1 MVEINVSNGQGITQA
16 IKSHIEAGGQK
27 ISNSN
32 LSIWQQVMS
41 EVKTAQESGEQ
52 IYTGGDDI
60 SQVNNKESWKTDFQ
74 VKSGQVIKITEN
86 VWNKIVQLLTGG
98 GDANVKEAVHES
110 EELAAKGDAKTQV
123 EAKKFETAPKTGHA
137 PVYYDGEV
145 KDLARVT
152 DKPVAGPS
160 EGENPQYD
168 AIVKGSNPEVQ
179 MYSNHD
185 KPVAGPAE
193 GENPMYDAIVKGAN
207 PEVQM
212 YSNHDKPVAGPAEG
226 ENPMYD
232 AIVKGDTVQD
242 AKLAAPVEQADN
254 DEKSV
259 KRDNADNQ
267 QTPAVKVK
275 DKGVIGTYS
284 LTDGTN
290 GNDFNLKMDMIASVV
305 DNQEIMDLFF
315 PPFGRSVDPES
326 DGLYHFRG
334 MKSNTYNSLSVQ
346 IRQTAQNVMMQQAVY
361 KDLMGKKD
369 AGTEL
374 TKAEQS
380 FCDYYINLLDSM
392 DLKLDKNLN
401 LVDKRD

>member
-1 MVEINVSNGQGITQA
+1 
-16 IKSHIEAGGQK
+16 
-27 ISNSN
+27 
-32 LSIWQQVMS
+32 MS

-86 VWNKIVQLLTGG
+86 VWNKIVQLLTVG

-145 KDLARVT
+145 KDQARVT

-168 AIVKGSNPEVQ
+168 AIVKG
-179 MYSNHD
+179 
-185 KPVAGPAE
+185 
-193 GENPMYDAIVKGAN
+193 AN

-212 YSNHDKPVAGPAEG
+212 HSEHAKPITGPAEG

-380 FCDYYINLLDSM
+380 FCDYYINLLDGM

>member
-86 VWNKIVQLLTGG
+86 VWNKIVQLLTGA

-145 KDLARVT
+145 KDQARVT

-168 AIVKGSNPEVQ
+168 AIVKGASPEVQ
-179 MYSNHD
+179 MHSEHA
-185 KPVAGPAE
+185 KP
-193 GENPMYDAIVKGAN
+193 IT
-207 PEVQM
+207 
-212 YSNHDKPVAGPAEG
+212 GPAEG

-369 AGTEL
+369 AGTQL

-380 FCDYYINLLDSM
+380 FCDYYINLLDGM